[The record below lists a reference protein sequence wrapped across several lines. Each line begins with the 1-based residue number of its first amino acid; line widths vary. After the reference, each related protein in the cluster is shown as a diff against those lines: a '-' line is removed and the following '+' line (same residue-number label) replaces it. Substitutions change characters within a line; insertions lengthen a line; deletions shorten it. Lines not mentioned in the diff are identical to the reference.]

1 MLDKLKIGS
10 PNIRRSVDILLRVV
24 LFVLCV
30 ITPIMVVY
38 EFGYDIDS
46 ATKMVMH
53 NAYRGML
60 NLEWFVIT
68 LLYLMGLRTRRP
80 VIAHNILRMV
90 IYVLVSVV
98 MLLQLALV
106 FGWLQSDWLLSSI
119 TSLPVVRGVLIV
131 VSIAQISRS
140 ITGLLGRKT
149 NPSLILASSFAF
161 IIVVGAL
168 LLMLPKSTVEDI
180 SWINAFFVSTSAV
193 CVTGLTPVDIHD
205 TFTTTGQ
212 LIILILIQIG
222 GLGIMTIT
230 SFFGLF
236 FAGGRTFSGQMVV
249 GDLLST
255 ERLSSLL
262 HTLARIL
269 VVTFSIEAIGAA
281 LLYWSV
287 SSAGTMSDG
296 DALYFGIFHSIS
308 SFCNAGFSPLK
319 DNLASPMLASLNSV
333 RYVISFLII
342 CGGIGFPIFSNFLSI
357 LAHKFRNV
365 LRAIYGIRPTIRPH
379 LWSLNSYIV
388 VRTTIY
394 LIISSFALFLL
405 FEWNASLAGMDIWEK
420 FSQGFLM
427 AISPRTA
434 GFNGIDYSTMLPA
447 SVMLTIVLMWIG
459 GAPQST
465 AGGIKVTTAYVA
477 VKNIL
482 ASTAQADRLEVNHRR
497 VPASSVSRAF
507 GVITLSLI
515 IIGVSVVLI
524 SLFEPQVP
532 LINLVYEVVS
542 AISTVGLSLSTT
554 PLLGD
559 FSKIILI
566 LLMFAGRVG
575 LIALLLIFV
584 NNRAAPKPY
593 SYPEENI
600 MIN

>member
-1 MLDKLKIGS
+1 MRHSMDLILK
-10 PNIRRSVDILLRVV
+10 VV

-38 EFGYDIDS
+38 EFGYAIDG
-46 ATKMVMH
+46 ATKAIIH

-60 NLEWFVIT
+60 NLEWLVIT
-68 LLYLMGLRTRRP
+68 LLYVLGLKTGRS
-80 VIAHNILRMV
+80 IISHNVWRGV
-90 IYVLVSVV
+90 VYSLVSVV
-98 MLLQLALV
+98 VLFQLALV
-106 FGWLQSDWLLSSI
+106 FGWLQGDWLLLSI
-119 TSLPVVRGVLIV
+119 TSLPVVRGALLV

-161 IIVVGAL
+161 IIIVGAL

-180 SWINAFFVSTSAV
+180 SWINALFVSTSAV
-193 CVTGLTPVDIHD
+193 CVTGLTPVDVYS

-212 LIILILIQIG
+212 LVILILVQIG

-249 GDLLST
+249 GDILST

-269 VVTFSIEAIGAA
+269 VVTFSIEAIGAFM
-281 LLYWSV
+281 LYLSV
-287 SSAGTMSDG
+287 SSLGTMSEG
-296 DALYFGIFHSIS
+296 EALYFGIFHAVSA
-308 SFCNAGFSPLK
+308 FCNAGFSTLEG
-319 DNLASPMLASLNSV
+319 NLANPMLASLNSV

-394 LIISSFALFLL
+394 LIVSSFILFLV
-405 FEWNASLAGMDIWEK
+405 FEWNASLASMGIWEK

-434 GFNGIDYSTMLPA
+434 GFNGVDSSTMIPA
-447 SVMLTIVLMWIG
+447 SLMLTIVLMWIG

-465 AGGIKVTTAYVA
+465 AGGIKVTTIYVA
-477 VKNIL
+477 MKNVL
-482 ASTAQADRLEVNHRR
+482 ASTKSANRLEVHRRR
-497 VPASSVSRAF
+497 VPSSSVARAF
-507 GVITLSLI
+507 GVVVLSLSV
-515 IIGVSVVLI
+515 IGIAVILI
-524 SLFEPQVP
+524 SLLEPQVP
-532 LINLVYEVVS
+532 LVNVVYEVVS

-554 PLLGD
+554 PVLCD
-559 FSKIILI
+559 ISKIILI

-575 LIALLLIFV
+575 LVSLLLVFV
-584 NNRAAPKPY
+584 KNSTVPKPY

>member
-1 MLDKLKIGS
+1 MRHSMDLILK
-10 PNIRRSVDILLRVV
+10 VV

-38 EFGYDIDS
+38 EFGYAIDG
-46 ATKMVMH
+46 ATKAIIH

-60 NLEWFVIT
+60 NLEWLVIT
-68 LLYLMGLRTRRP
+68 LLYVLGLKTGRS
-80 VIAHNILRMV
+80 IISHNVWRGV
-90 IYVLVSVV
+90 VYSLVSVV
-98 MLLQLALV
+98 VLFQLALV
-106 FGWLQSDWLLSSI
+106 FGWLQGDWLLLSI
-119 TSLPVVRGVLIV
+119 TSLPVVRGALLV

-161 IIVVGAL
+161 IIIVGAL

-180 SWINAFFVSTSAV
+180 SWINALFVSTSAV
-193 CVTGLTPVDIHD
+193 CVTGLTPVDVYS

-212 LIILILIQIG
+212 LVILILVQIG

-249 GDLLST
+249 GDILST

-269 VVTFSIEAIGAA
+269 VVTFSIEAIGAFM
-281 LLYWSV
+281 LYLSV
-287 SSAGTMSDG
+287 SSLGTMSEG
-296 DALYFGIFHSIS
+296 EALYFGIFHAVSA
-308 SFCNAGFSPLK
+308 FCNAGFSTLEG
-319 DNLASPMLASLNSV
+319 NLANPMLASLNSV

-394 LIISSFALFLL
+394 LIVSSFILFLV
-405 FEWNASLAGMDIWEK
+405 FEWNASLASMGIWEK

-434 GFNGIDYSTMLPA
+434 GFNGVDSSTMIPA
-447 SVMLTIVLMWIG
+447 SLMLTIVLMWIG

-465 AGGIKVTTAYVA
+465 AGGIKVTTIYVA
-477 VKNIL
+477 MKNVL
-482 ASTAQADRLEVNHRR
+482 ASTKSANRLEVHRRR
-497 VPASSVSRAF
+497 VPSSSVARAF
-507 GVITLSLI
+507 GVVVLSFSV
-515 IIGVSVVLI
+515 IGIAVILI
-524 SLFEPQVP
+524 SLLEPQVP
-532 LINLVYEVVS
+532 LVNVVYEVVS

-554 PLLGD
+554 PVLCD
-559 FSKIILI
+559 ISKIILI

-575 LIALLLIFV
+575 LVSLLLVFV
-584 NNRAAPKPY
+584 KNSTVPKPY